1 MTMTEQPVGWP
12 AGRRPSAGACPSCAR
27 GAGQAGARA
36 LAVPPFKAPA
46 LEVPGAA
53 EGAAGAEAPPTGVHA
68 GAEAPAAG
76 LEIPVDAVESPAA
89 ILEPER
95 PETARDRVNRRW
107 NEILQE
113 TRVAQTGVQILFGF
127 LLSVAFT
134 PLFRE
139 LATTDRVIYVIT
151 VVLGASATAA
161 LIAPVSLHRF
171 LSGQRM
177 KDELVGTAHKLMMCG
192 MVLLALTIGCTLLL
206 ILHVVV
212 PGLLAELLVAGVML
226 WFALCWYVLP
236 LWLRRRSARRLARRS
251 ARS

>member
-1 MTMTEQPVGWP
+1 MTMTEQPVGPP
-12 AGRRPSAGACPSCAR
+12 AGRRPSSTPCPECAHSAR
-27 GAGQAGARA
+27 QARA
-36 LAVPPFKAPA
+36 QAHAAAAPGPDMEAAVTAPA
-46 LEVPGAA
+46 VA
-53 EGAAGAEAPPTGVHA
+53 
-68 GAEAPAAG
+68 
-76 LEIPVDAVESPAA
+76 
-89 ILEPER
+89 LEPER

-134 PLFRE
+134 PLFRD
-139 LATTDRVIYVIT
+139 LAMADRVIYVIT
-151 VVLGASATAA
+151 VVLGASATAS

-177 KDELVGTAHKLMMCG
+177 KDEMVGIAHKLMMCG

-206 ILHVVV
+206 ILHVAV

-251 ARS
+251 VRS